1 MASQRSQKRTA
12 KEQRKE
18 NSEKWESNDNR
29 KKGKSENKDHTH
41 EGKIETMMVERAE
54 KDARDTFHETEMAVD
69 KAEIK
74 ETPKNTVE
82 GTP

>member
-41 EGKIETMMVERAE
+41 EGNIETMIVERAE
-54 KDARDTFHETEMAVD
+54 KDARGE
-69 KAEIK
+69 
-74 ETPKNTVE
+74 KNV
-82 GTP
+82 